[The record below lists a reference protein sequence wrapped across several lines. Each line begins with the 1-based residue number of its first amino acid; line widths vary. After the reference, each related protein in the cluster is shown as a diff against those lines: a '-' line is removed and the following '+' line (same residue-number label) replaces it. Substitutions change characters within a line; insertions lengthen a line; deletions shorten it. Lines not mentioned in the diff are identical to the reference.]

1 MVGIYKITNPN
12 GQIYIGQSKNLEKR
26 FSYYKSNSCNNQKK
40 LNNSISMYGY
50 DKHIIEIIYLCNELE
65 LNYFERKF
73 QIKFNSIGDNGLNI
87 SLCSDNE
94 YKGKLSEDT
103 KNKMRDKAIG
113 RKHSY
118 SHRENNSKAK
128 IGNNSASRRV
138 INTETGEEFIS
149 LRKAAEYY
157 NISYGNLKNKMSGFR
172 RNNTK
177 LIYKNDIP

>member
-1 MVGIYKITNPN
+1 MVGIYKITNPKGN
-12 GQIYIGQSKNLEKR
+12 IYIGQSLDIYKR
-26 FSYYKSNSCNNQKK
+26 FRAYKK
-40 LNNSISMYGY
+40 LSCKNQIKLHRSFLKYGV
-50 DKHIIEIIYLCNELE
+50 DSHKFEVIWLCNKYE

-73 QIKFNSIGDNGLNI
+73 QIKFNCIGEKGLNLCLTNDEDNIKVYSSSVRNSI
-87 SLCSDNE
+87 SIAL
-94 YKGKLSEDT
+94 KG
-103 KNKMRDKAIG
+103 I
-113 RKHSY
+113 KHSDE
-118 SHRENNSKAK
+118 HRLNNSKAK